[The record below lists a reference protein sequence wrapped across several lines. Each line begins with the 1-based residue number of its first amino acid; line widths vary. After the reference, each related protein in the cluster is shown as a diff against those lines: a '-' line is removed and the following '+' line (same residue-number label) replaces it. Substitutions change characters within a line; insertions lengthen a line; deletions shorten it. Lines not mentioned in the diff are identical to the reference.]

1 MATAAWIAA
10 LGVLLAPPAG
20 REEVLEQARTLWDDG
35 EIQAVATL
43 FEHSYALDPQP
54 EYLFGRAHAE
64 ARLGDCET
72 AMELLDAFLATNP
85 PEAQADA
92 AKEELAECAPEP
104 APTAPEPAAEP
115 IITPPAPT
123 ELRTEPA
130 RPRDPVPDRAAPK
143 PDALG
148 WTLLATGAVALAA
161 GTGMFFAGRG
171 GIANPDSTMNEQD
184 YRSTTTRSQRL
195 GWAGIGVGGA
205 GLGLLTGGIV
215 RLVLQRRK

>member
-10 LGVLLAPPAG
+10 LGVLLAPPAS

-35 EIQAVATL
+35 QIQAVATL

-92 AKEELAECAPEP
+92 AKEELSECAPEP
-104 APTAPEPAAEP
+104 APAVPEPTTEP
-115 IITPPAPT
+115 VAPPPPT
-123 ELRTEPA
+123 ELRIEPTE
-130 RPRDPVPDRAAPK
+130 PRDPVVDRSRPR

-148 WTLLATGAVALAA
+148 WTLVATGAVALAA
-161 GTGMFFAGRG
+161 GTGMFFAGRAR
-171 GIANPDSTMNEQD
+171 IANPTDTMNEQD

-195 GWAGIGVGGA
+195 GWAGLGVGGA
-205 GLGLLTGGIV
+205 GVGLLTGGIV